1 MLKLMA
7 DNKGLAMGALALL
20 VVMLA
25 LFVVE
30 FVGPR
35 AGPVR
40 DSTSCSQWS
49 SANQAQQS
57 AYAGLYVK
65 EHGSLPSGAS
75 DAASVEA
82 AINNGCMQA
91 FGSDV
96 ADTVTVVRAIAG
108 GV

>member
-1 MLKLMA
+1 MRTIMA
-7 DNKGLAMGALALL
+7 KNKGFAIGVLALL

-25 LFVVE
+25 FFVLE
-30 FVGPR
+30 ILGPR
-35 AGPVR
+35 AGPVS

-65 EHGSLPSGAS
+65 EHGSLPGGAS

-82 AINNGCMQA
+82 AINDGCMQA

-96 ADTVTVVRAIAG
+96 ADTVTVVRAIG
-108 GV
+108 GGI